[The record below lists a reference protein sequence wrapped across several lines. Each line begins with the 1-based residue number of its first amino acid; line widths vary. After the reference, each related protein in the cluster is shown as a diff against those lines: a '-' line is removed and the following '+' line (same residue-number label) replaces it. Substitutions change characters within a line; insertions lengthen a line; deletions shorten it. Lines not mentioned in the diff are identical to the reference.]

1 MKLPEGTG
9 IVEPMIEKINCNQ
22 TDFNVGGCRT
32 NMWNSQSRTNMWTSQ
47 SRTRIACDKYHVP
60 Y

>member
-1 MKLPEGTG
+1 MKLPDGTG

-32 NMWNSQSRTNMWTSQ
+32 NTWNSQSRT
-47 SRTRIACDKYHVP
+47 RIVCDKYHVP